1 MNRNSRHKPKLQTAQ
16 AAQAI
21 GRMDHWLLLAT
32 LLLAG
37 FGLIMVLSSS
47 GIMAERFYSDKYHFF
62 KKQCVF
68 AAAGLTVMFVASRL
82 PRRYIYGMTY
92 LWLFIVLALLVLC
105 GLTPLGVRVGGA
117 SRWISLGA
125 FNIQPLELA
134 KPALV
139 VYLAY
144 FFAKQQDNVKHF
156 SIGFI
161 PPFAVTGLLCGLLML
176 QPDFGGAVFLSAIL
190 FFMCAV
196 GGTRLSYLFTAGIFG
211 GFLGWK
217 LIASSPYRFK
227 RWTAFLDP
235 FASAQN
241 EGYQLVQ
248 SLYAFGSGKTFG
260 TGLGAGKQKLFF
272 LPEAHN
278 DFIMAVVGE
287 ELGFVGMSLFFIL
300 IAFFLH
306 RAFRV
311 AIQQEDLQD
320 RFTAFGM
327 TLVLALGFVLN
338 LAVVLGTVPPKGVAM
353 PFMSYGGSNLLASF
367 ICAGVLLNISRGGGR

>member
-1 MNRNSRHKPKLQTAQ
+1 MSDNRRIRPK
-16 AAQAI
+16 AASAPV
-21 GRMDHWLLLAT
+21 GSMDHWLLLAT
-32 LLLAG
+32 VLLAG

-47 GIMAERFYSDKYHFF
+47 GIMAERFYGDKYYFF
-62 KKQCVF
+62 KKQVIF
-68 AAAGLTVMFVASRL
+68 AVVGGLLMYVCSRM
-82 PRRYIYGMTY
+82 PRRFIYGLTY
-92 LWLFIVLALLVLC
+92 LWLFIVLVLLILC
-105 GLTPLGVRVGGA
+105 GVTPLGVHAGGA
-117 SRWISLGA
+117 ARWLSLGF
-125 FNIQPLELA
+125 FNVQPLELA

-139 VYLAY
+139 IYLAY

-156 SIGFI
+156 SIGFL
-161 PPFAVTGLLCGLLML
+161 PPFIVSGILCGLLML
-176 QPDFGGAVFLSAIL
+176 QPDFGGAVFIAMIL

-196 GGTRLSYLFTAGIFG
+196 GGTRLTYLFTAGIFG
-211 GFLGWK
+211 GGLGWM
-217 LIASSPYRFK
+217 LISSSPYRFK

-248 SLYAFGSGKTFG
+248 SLYAFGSGKLFG
-260 TGLGAGKQKLFF
+260 SGLGAGKQKLFF

-278 DFIMAVVGE
+278 DFIMAVAGE
-287 ELGFVGMSLFFIL
+287 ELGFIGMSLFFIL
-300 IAFFLH
+300 LGFFLF

-311 AIQQEDLQD
+311 AIDQENLQD

-353 PFMSYGGSNLLASF
+353 PFMSYGGSNLLVSF
-367 ICAGVLLNISRGGGR
+367 LCVGMLLNISRGGGR

>member
-1 MNRNSRHKPKLQTAQ
+1 MSGNRKLRQNTPSAPV
-16 AAQAI
+16 
-21 GRMDHWLLLAT
+21 GSMDHWLLLAT

-47 GIMAERFYSDKYHFF
+47 GIMAERFYGDKYYFF
-62 KKQCVF
+62 KKQLMF
-68 AAAGLTVMFVASRL
+68 AGAGLVAMLVCARI
-82 PRRYIYGMTY
+82 PRKLVYGLTY
-92 LWLFIVLALLVLC
+92 FWLGIVLVLLVLC
-105 GLTPLGVRVGGA
+105 GLTPLGVRAGGA
-117 SRWISLGA
+117 ARWISLG
-125 FNIQPLELA
+125 FVNVQPLELA

-139 VYLAY
+139 IYLAY
-144 FFAKQQDNVKHF
+144 FFAKQQDNIRHF
-156 SIGFI
+156 SIGFL
-161 PPFAVTGLLCGLLML
+161 PPFIVTGILCGLLML
-176 QPDFGGAVFLSAIL
+176 QPDFGGSVFLAGIL

-196 GGTRLSYLFTAGIFG
+196 GGTRLTYLFTAGIFG
-211 GFLGWK
+211 AGLGWM
-217 LIASSPYRFK
+217 LISSSPYRFK

-248 SLYAFGSGKTFG
+248 SLYAFGSGKIFG

-287 ELGFVGMSLFFIL
+287 ELGFVGMSI
-300 IAFFLH
+300 FFLVIGFFLF

-311 AIQQEDLQD
+311 AIRQEDLQD

-327 TLVLALGFVLN
+327 TLVLALGFILN

-353 PFMSYGGSNLLASF
+353 PFMSYGGSNLLVSL
-367 ICAGVLLNISRGGGR
+367 ICAGMLLNISRGGGK